1 MYPGKKEAPAVL
13 EHPGAM
19 ADNLRGSADM
29 GNLNPPPTTT
39 ANPGLARAMLD
50 DAVARREAAVR
61 TVTYF
66 AAVAR
71 DHGIPWAD
79 LEAATGLTRPT
90 LQRRIEEYR
99 KESGEAVGGVA
110 A

>member
-1 MYPGKKEAPAVL
+1 
-13 EHPGAM
+13 
-19 ADNLRGSADM
+19 M

-39 ANPGLARAMLD
+39 ANPSLARAMLD

-71 DHGIPWAD
+71 DHGVPWAFCWAD

>member
-1 MYPGKKEAPAVL
+1 
-13 EHPGAM
+13 
-19 ADNLRGSADM
+19 M

-39 ANPGLARAMLD
+39 ANPDLARVMLA

-71 DHGIPWAD
+71 DHGVPWAD

-99 KESGEAVGGVA
+99 EMSGATVGGGA